1 MLLFKLFVDIIRRKY
16 QLNLIKV
23 LFYLYI
29 KKKTQKKKKKKTR
42 TMDFRP
48 VFGIVWITVKLMFQ
62 HLQLTVSTNYEKKK
76 SLKEM
81 QHFIWFNEKYTYKKK
96 MYLQQF
102 LFFI

>member
-1 MLLFKLFVDIIRRKY
+1 MIYITICCYLSFFFKKNREILLFKLFVDIIRRKY

-29 KKKTQKKKKKKTR
+29 KKNQKKKKKTR

-62 HLQLTVSTNYEKKK
+62 HLQLMVSTNYEKKN
-76 SLKEM
+76 
-81 QHFIWFNEKYTYKKK
+81 H
-96 MYLQQF
+96 
-102 LFFI
+102 

>member
-29 KKKTQKKKKKKTR
+29 KKNPKKKKKKTR

-62 HLQLTVSTNYEKKK
+62 HLQLMVSTNYEKKK
-76 SLKEM
+76 IIKRNATFHLV
-81 QHFIWFNEKYTYKKK
+81 
-96 MYLQQF
+96 
-102 LFFI
+102 